1 MKYSLELVKQ
11 QFDSNENMKFLFFWG
26 HTPAKDGSVTKSC
39 FSQWWKASFSKEGE
53 TYKTAEHFMMAEKA
67 RLFQAL
73 EIRDEIIA
81 CEHPAAAKKLG
92 RKVKGFD
99 ADIWD
104 EHKYAIVKEANML
117 KFSQHDALK
126 DFLVNT
132 GSRILV
138 EASPVDN
145 IWGIGLA
152 QDDPKAQNPHL
163 WQGENLLGF
172 ALMEVRDQL
181 IKNL

>member
-1 MKYSLELVKQ
+1 MEYSLALVKQ
-11 QFDSNENMKFLFFWG
+11 QFDTTENMKYLFFWG
-26 HTPAKDGSVTKSC
+26 HTPSKDDSVTKSC
-39 FSQWWKASFSKEGE
+39 FSQWWKASFTKENE
-53 TYKTAEHFMMAEKA
+53 TYKTAEHYMMAEKA

-73 EIRDEIIA
+73 EIRSEIIA
-81 CEHPAAAKKLG
+81 STHPAEAKKLG
-92 RKVKGFD
+92 RKVKGFH

-117 KFSQHDALK
+117 KFSQQVALK

-172 ALMEVRDQL
+172 VLMEVRDQL